1 MVVKDFDQRG
11 LYSSE
16 QLSKTQ
22 SLFFQ
27 PHNVHIATEDIG
39 QGVLYGSNL
48 HSYDLSPVSSSNGFV
63 NWARNTFR
71 ELFSPLTFL
80 FDGIRY
86 TILVVLVLIFCV
98 MVKNLKNLLLR
109 SLTNG

>member
-1 MVVKDFDQRG
+1 MVVKDFGQRG

-22 SLFFQ
+22 S
-27 PHNVHIATEDIG
+27 HIATEDIG

-71 ELFSPLTFL
+71 ELFILLTFL

-86 TILVVLVLIFCV
+86 TIRVVLVLIFCV

-109 SLTNG
+109 SLTNE